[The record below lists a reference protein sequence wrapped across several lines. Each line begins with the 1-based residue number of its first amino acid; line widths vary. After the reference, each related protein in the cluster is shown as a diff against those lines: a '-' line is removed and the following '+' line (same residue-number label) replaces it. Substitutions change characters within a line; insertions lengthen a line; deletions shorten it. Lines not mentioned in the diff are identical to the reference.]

1 MSEQV
6 TAPNAE
12 QPEPVRWVTATV
24 LAALAERHLVAGS
37 EFTAPQLASWVQPPL
52 STEQRVH
59 ATSRLCAL
67 AFLRH
72 RMEVLGDDRVDVYAL
87 TPDGQ
92 AAVEAAAAG
101 HVRKSG
107 PKGSRKP
114 NVPSADAFS
123 TRLWNLMR
131 IRKMLTPSQGAELLG
146 NAGDENFESRR
157 DTARKCLRRWANAG
171 ALQESVRR
179 VGAAGQSNGEK
190 RYVLVKDSALPPN
203 WHQANKPPVK
213 PARKA
218 TGGVQ

>member
-1 MSEQV
+1 MSE
-6 TAPNAE
+6 PSI
-12 QPEPVRWVTATV
+12 QPQAEPVRWVTATV

-37 EFTAPQLASWVQPPL
+37 EFTAAQLASWVQPPL
-52 STEQRVH
+52 TAEQRVH
-59 ATSRLCAL
+59 ATSRLCSL
-67 AFLRH
+67 SFLRH
-72 RMEVLGDDRVDVYAL
+72 RMQLQAQGGVDVQVDTYAL

-114 NVPSADAFS
+114 NVPPADAFS

-146 NAGDENFESRR
+146 NAGDDDFERRR
-157 DTARKCLRRWANAG
+157 DTARKCLRRWANTG

-203 WHQANKPPVK
+203 WHQANKPG
-213 PARKA
+213 RKA
-218 TGGVQ
+218 AGGAP